1 MLNSTALIS
10 SPDLHVHDVRCS
22 HPPAAWSGTGAGTR
36 SAVVF
41 ARSGVFRRRAR
52 HGEDVI
58 EPGVA
63 YLQPAGE
70 EDEFAHPHGGDA
82 CTAIRVSDEL
92 LAALIAEPELP
103 AGVVHTLPNEDLA
116 LRTLRSE
123 DDAVVL
129 LASVFGRVAPA
140 RVVAGRPSTA
150 AARRA
155 LAADAR
161 EALACDPA
169 LGLVELGR
177 LVGASPHHLSR
188 VFRDEVGVSVSRYR
202 RELRLRRALEGL
214 DGDLARVAADAGFA
228 DHAHFSR
235 EARAL
240 LGVPPSVLRRQVA
253 GGGCGSRAARV
264 HHTR

>member
-1 MLNSTALIS
+1 MLNSTPLIS

-22 HPPAAWSGTGAGTR
+22 HPPAAWSGSEVGSR

-92 LAALIAEPELP
+92 LASLIAEPVLP
-103 AGVVHTLPNEDLA
+103 GGVIATTAREDLA
-116 LRTLRSE
+116 LRTLRGE
-123 DDAVVL
+123 DDAVAL
-129 LASVFGRVAPA
+129 LASVFSRRVPA
-140 RVVAGRPSTA
+140 RVTSGRPSTA

-177 LVGASPHHLSR
+177 RVGASPHHLSR
-188 VFRDEVGVSVSRYR
+188 VFREEVGVPVSSYR
-202 RELRLRRALEGL
+202 RQLRLRRALEGL
-214 DGDLARVAADAGFA
+214 DGSLARVAADAGFS
-228 DHAHFSR
+228 DHAHLSR

-240 LGVPPSVLRRQVA
+240 LGATPSALRREVA
-253 GGGCGSRAARV
+253 GAVQQAGQRSLQDL
-264 HHTR
+264 

>member
-1 MLNSTALIS
+1 MLDFQTL
-10 SPDLHVHDVRCS
+10 LHTPDVRIWDVSCS
-22 HPPAAWSGTGAGTR
+22 HPPAAWAQTEVATH
-36 SAVVF
+36 SALVF
-41 ARSGVFRRRAR
+41 ARHGVFRRRAW

-63 YLQPAGE
+63 YLQRAGE
-70 EDEFAHPHGGDA
+70 EDEFAHPYGGDA
-82 CTAIRVSDEL
+82 CTSVGVSDAL
-92 LAALIAEPELP
+92 LASLLREPRLP
-103 AGVVHTLPNEDLA
+103 AGVIATTAREHLA

-123 DDAVVL
+123 DDAVAL
-129 LASVFGRVAPA
+129 LVSVFGRVAPA
-140 RVVAGRPSTA
+140 RVAAGRPSTA

-161 EALACDPA
+161 EALACDPR

-188 VFRDEVGVSVSRYR
+188 VFREEVGVSISRYR

-214 DGDLARVAADAGFA
+214 GEDLARVAADAGFA
-228 DHAHFSR
+228 DHAHLSR

-240 LGVPPSVLRRQVA
+240 LGVTPSELRREVA
-253 GGGCGSRAARV
+253 GAVQQAGQRPLQDV
-264 HHTR
+264 

>member
-1 MLNSTALIS
+1 MLDFRALLDT
-10 SPDLHVHDVRCS
+10 PDVRIWDVACS
-22 HPPAAWSGTGAGTR
+22 HPPVAWAQTEVATH
-36 SAVVF
+36 SALVF
-41 ARSGVFRRRAR
+41 ARHGVFRRRGR

-63 YLQPAGE
+63 YLQRAGE

-82 CTAIRVSDEL
+82 CTSIGVSDAL
-92 LAALIAEPELP
+92 LASLLAEPRLP
-103 AGVVHTLPNEDLA
+103 AGVIVTTARESLA

-123 DDAVVL
+123 DDAVAL
-129 LASVFGRVAPA
+129 LVSIFGRLAPERVA
-140 RVVAGRPSTA
+140 AGRPSTA

-161 EALACDPA
+161 EALACDPS

-188 VFRDEVGVSVSRYR
+188 VFRDEVGVPVSRYR

-214 DGDLARVAADAGFA
+214 GDDLARVAADAGFS
-228 DHAHFSR
+228 DHAHLSR

-240 LGVPPSVLRRQVA
+240 LGVTPSALRREVA
-253 GGGCGSRAARV
+253 GAVQEAGQRALEDV
-264 HHTR
+264 

>member
-1 MLNSTALIS
+1 MLTSTPLIS
-10 SPDLHVHDVRCS
+10 SPSLRVHDVRCA
-22 HPPAAWSGTGAGTR
+22 HPPVAWSGTEAGAR

-63 YLQPAGE
+63 YLQRAGE

-92 LAALIAEPELP
+92 LASLIAEPVLP
-103 AGVVHTLPNEDLA
+103 AGVIATTAREDLV
-116 LRTLRSE
+116 LRTLRGE
-123 DDAVVL
+123 DEAVAL
-129 LASVFGRVAPA
+129 LVSVFGRVVPA
-140 RVVAGRPSTA
+140 RVASGRPSTA

-161 EALACDPA
+161 EALAIDPGM
-169 LGLVELGR
+169 GLVELGR

-188 VFRDEVGVSVSRYR
+188 VFREQVGVPVSSYR
-202 RELRLRRALEGL
+202 RRLRLRRALEGL
-214 DGDLARVAADAGFA
+214 DGSLARVAADAGFA
-228 DHAHFSR
+228 DHAHMSR

-240 LGVPPSVLRRQVA
+240 LGVTPSELRREVA
-253 GGGCGSRAARV
+253 GAVQQAGKRPLQDL
-264 HHTR
+264 

>member
-1 MLNSTALIS
+1 MLTSTALLT
-10 SPDLHVHDVRCS
+10 SPSLHIHDVRCS
-22 HPPAAWSGTGAGTR
+22 QPPAAWSGTEVGSR

-41 ARSGVFRRRAR
+41 SRSGVFRRRAR

-82 CTAIRVSDEL
+82 CTAIRVSNEL
-92 LAALIAEPELP
+92 LASLIAEPVLP
-103 AGVVHTLPNEDLA
+103 AGVIVTTAREDFA

-123 DDAVVL
+123 DDAIAL
-129 LASVFGRVAPA
+129 LASVFGRVTPA
-140 RVVAGRPSTA
+140 RLASGRPSTA

-161 EALACDPA
+161 EALACDPS
-169 LGLVELGR
+169 LGLIELGR
-177 LVGASPHHLSR
+177 VVGASPHHLSR
-188 VFRDEVGVSVSRYR
+188 VFRDEVGVPVSRYR

-214 DGDLARVAADAGFA
+214 DDDLARVAADAGFA
-228 DHAHFSR
+228 DHAHLTR

-240 LGVPPSVLRRQVA
+240 LGAPPSVLRREVA
-253 GGGCGSRAARV
+253 GAVEQAGERPV
-264 HHTR
+264 